1 MDRTETGTGA
11 GGVLIVAVAILAA
24 TAIALLAMGR
34 VPICDCGYVS
44 LWHGD
49 PNSSGGSQ
57 HLSDW
62 YSPSHIVHGLI
73 FYAMLRYARPRWRVE
88 HRFLAAVA
96 IEAAWELIEN
106 TDWVINRYR
115 EATISLDYFGDSVV
129 NSVADIV
136 FMAIGFGIAGRAPV
150 LVSVAIGLGFEAL
163 ALFAIRD
170 NLALNVIM
178 LLHPMEAIRSWQD
191 GG

>member
-1 MDRTETGTGA
+1 M
-11 GGVLIVAVAILAA
+11 LAA
-24 TAIALLAMGR
+24 TALGLLAMGR

-73 FYAMLRYARPRWRVE
+73 FYAMLRYALPRWRVE

-136 FMAIGFGIAGRAPV
+136 FMAIGFGLAGRAPV
-150 LVSVAIGLGFEAL
+150 FLSMAVGIGLEAL
-163 ALFAIRD
+163 ALYAIRD
-170 NLALNVIM
+170 NLALNVLM
-178 LLHPMEAIRSWQD
+178 LLHPVDWIRAWQN